1 MTATFKS
8 VTPNLMARSVDATIA
23 FYERN
28 LGFAVA
34 MAVPLVPPYA
44 WAMLVRDGVTLMF
57 QKAESLIEEY
67 PVLGRNAV
75 GSTFTLFVEVAHA
88 GELYNKLKRR
98 DDIIF
103 LKGLGHTTYNKWEFA
118 IQDNNGYVLV
128 FASDAG

>member
-1 MTATFKS
+1 MTVTFKS
-8 VTPNLMARSVDATIA
+8 VTPNLMARSVDATVA

-28 LGFAVA
+28 LGFSVAVT
-34 MAVPLVPPYA
+34 VPLIPPYT

-57 QKAESLIEEY
+57 QKTDSLLEEY
-67 PVLGRNAV
+67 PTLGRNAI

-98 DDIIF
+98 DGIIF
-103 LKGLGHTTYNKWEFA
+103 LKSLGQTTYGKWEFA